1 MKLTIP
7 EHAFEWMEIPV
18 TEDLYPGKIIEVDIA
33 PYDAVRVML
42 C

>member
-18 TEDLYPGKIIEVDIA
+18 TEDLYPGKIIDVTVQ
-33 PYDAVRVML
+33 PMDAVKIVL
-42 C
+42 I